1 MKLLTSMLPR
11 TTRQTGM
18 TLVELLIVI
27 TIIGVLATIILSS
40 VSTSRARAYDSKVK
54 QQLWSFRSAAEIYFN
69 SQNPVNY
76 GPVVPVCNA
85 GIFAEMSPDLGSPG
99 IYIVATNLP
108 TNTITVCGS
117 SGSAYAVKA
126 SLYSSNQYWCVD
138 SKGTARLVLGSIG
151 TPVTACP

>member
-1 MKLLTSMLPR
+1 MHSRTS
-11 TTRQTGM
+11 RQSGM

-27 TIIGVLATIILSS
+27 TIIGVLSTIILSS
-40 VSTSRARAYDSKVK
+40 ISTARARAYDSKVK

-85 GIFAEMSPDLGSPG
+85 GIFAEMSPNLGSPA
-99 IYIVATNLP
+99 IYIAASNLP
-108 TNTITVCGS
+108 LNTVTVCGS

-126 SLYSSNQYWCVD
+126 SLYSGNEYWCVD
-138 SKGTARLVLGSIG
+138 SRGSAKLVAGSIG
-151 TPVTACP
+151 ISVTACP